1 MNENLSE
8 LINYSNSKWKSF
20 KFCCL
25 QCVVEFGAEA
35 LTSLPA
41 QLTIAQLDPF
51 QPQNNKTLDV
61 AEGNTVAIT
70 CDAPY
75 SNPPPVIQFYK
86 DRTPLEAETS
96 MLFYKIIVYQLRS

>member
-1 MNENLSE
+1 
-8 LINYSNSKWKSF
+8 
-20 KFCCL
+20 
-25 QCVVEFGAEA
+25 VAEFGAEA

-51 QPQNNKTLDV
+51 QPHSNKTLEV
-61 AEGNTVAIT
+61 VEGNTVAIS

-86 DRTPLEAETS
+86 DGRPIEPETGKS
-96 MLFYKIIVYQLRS
+96 SNNIIIV